1 MPNSVVFFVVGEKE
15 KVQLCL
21 CYRNCGGLF
30 PKHSFSSLVHRG
42 YLLDIIICLSIP
54 QSFSYQLSVCLAIHP
69 FIIFL
74 SSVIIYLSVY
84 IYHHHH
90 YHFPSLITEWA
101 PTPDDTF
108 HRKVKISQQL
118 ACSHM
123 ASSSCPSML
132 ITILN
137 LILTFCQTFSELC
150 LLYMD
155 PKSISIFS
163 VAFDFVERVS
173 GRGSLTHFFV

>member
-1 MPNSVVFFVVGEKE
+1 
-15 KVQLCL
+15 
-21 CYRNCGGLF
+21 
-30 PKHSFSSLVHRG
+30 
-42 YLLDIIICLSIP
+42 
-54 QSFSYQLSVCLAIHP
+54 
-69 FIIFL
+69 
-74 SSVIIYLSVY
+74 
-84 IYHHHH
+84 
-90 YHFPSLITEWA
+90 
-101 PTPDDTF
+101 
-108 HRKVKISQQL
+108 
-118 ACSHM
+118 M